1 MMKIFKQSYVGIKKE
16 KSDDATAPLA
26 FLVPYEDNAAGK
38 KRMDSVDLWT
48 NGTYGWQRKDT
59 DPRVGLIIDNKPM
72 KGFKIV
78 GWADRWSTDN
88 KTARIADPRG
98 FELEIYIPN
107 LVALIQDTTIVN
119 GEIRDQLIWAR
130 EGANNALISIHS
142 EDYKG
147 AWFEGDVLEPVAG
160 DIVRDSKGIEYQYLG
175 KLAFDYV
182 GKERVEVPPPP
193 NADRWTL
200 HQRHYKETGN
210 EVRHTSK
217 AMHLYK
223 LVSIPKT
230 VFHWKDSEVMLRAG
244 PMKIEAILRRD
255 TLNLKETLKAR
266 YGAMYHNATGTKW
279 QKEGYGGN
287 EEFFTAEGI
296 EIRG

>member
-1 MMKIFKQSYVGIKKE
+1 MGIKKE
-16 KSDDATAPLA
+16 KDEDATAPLA

-38 KRMDSVDLWT
+38 KRMDSVDSWMT
-48 NGTYGWQRKDT
+48 NSWHSTSM
-59 DPRVGLIIDNKPM
+59 DPRPGLIVDNKPM

-78 GWADRWSTDN
+78 GFASRWSTDN
-88 KTARIADPRG
+88 KTARISDPRG

-119 GEIRDQLIWAR
+119 GVIQDQLIWAR

-142 EDYKG
+142 EDYKT
-147 AWFEGDVLEPVAG
+147 AWFEGDVLDPVAG
-160 DIVRDSKGIEYQYLG
+160 DIVRDSKGITYQYLG
-175 KLAFDYV
+175 KLAFDFV

-200 HQRHYKETGN
+200 HQRHYRETGG

-217 AMHLYK
+217 PMHLYK
-223 LVSIPKT
+223 YVDIPKNIYR
-230 VFHWKDSEVMLRAG
+230 WGEDEVVLRAG
-244 PMKIEAILRRD
+244 PMKIEAILQRD
-255 TLNLKETLKAR
+255 TLNLKTPLKVG
-266 YGAMYHNATGTKW
+266 YDSGLYHNADGTKW
-279 QKEGYGGN
+279 QKEGYGSSSD
-287 EEFFTAEGI
+287 FFRAERI